1 MYLHELSTSIRKLD
15 GVGPKRLKAF
25 SERGVLTIADLLLYL
40 PRRYEDRSSPRALAD
55 AGGELANTVAQ
66 IIKHEYFGQGRNRT
80 LKLIISDGTQRAAL
94 VCFGRAFLAD
104 SYPPG
109 SVIRVSAVFQ
119 YRYRELQAANFE
131 IEPAPGETVGPPRG
145 EQSRES
151 ALFFRIV
158 PVYPLS
164 SGLSQHHVRT
174 AIALALDHWGHNI
187 QDELPETLRE
197 AAGVPSAAE
206 ALGAMHRPERFEDAE
221 RGRRRFALQELL
233 ALQFAQR
240 RLVAALHETERPPR
254 TQPRGMLEALLARL
268 PFALS
273 AEQHSVL
280 DEILTDLGSPRPM
293 ARLLHGEVG
302 SGKTVISLLS
312 MAPRLELG
320 EQTAVLV
327 PTELLARQ
335 QYETLREL
343 LEPQGVRVELAV
355 GKLTA
360 QERRALHE
368 RIAEGNAHC
377 VVGTHALLT
386 PQVQFRA
393 LSYVVIDEQ
402 HRFGVAQRA
411 ALREKGAA
419 PDVLLMTAT
428 PIPRTLAL
436 TLYNGLEISQL
447 RDRPPGRRT
456 VTTHLAR
463 RTRRAEVYAHVASSL
478 REGGQAFVVCP
489 RIEADENGESASAEE
504 TAEELA
510 GGYLSEFSIGL
521 IHGRLSEEQ
530 KRSTMQAFTAGRI
543 QVLVSTTVLE
553 VGVDVENAVAIVI
566 EHADRFGLSALHQL
580 RGRVG
585 RGLRP
590 GVAFL
595 VYGEELTED
604 AKQRLRVLHQEQD
617 GFAIAEHDLK
627 IRGPGELGGVRQAG
641 MLRLRFTELER
652 DLDLLERAA
661 TAVTSVSEHPVLERS
676 LLEFLPFTKEEPC
689 V

>member
-1 MYLHELSTSIRKLD
+1 VYLHELSSSIRKLE

-25 SERGVLTIADLLLYL
+25 AERGVLTIADLLLYL

-55 AGGELANTVAQ
+55 AAGEPANTVAE
-66 IIKHEYFGQGRNRT
+66 IIKHEYFGRGRNRT
-80 LKLIISDGTQRAAL
+80 LKLIISDGTQRASL

-109 SVIRVSAVFQ
+109 STIRVSAVFQ
-119 YRYRELQAANFE
+119 YRYRELQAAKFE

-145 EQSRES
+145 RRSRES

-164 SGLSQHHVRT
+164 SGLSQHHVRS
-174 AIALALDHWGHNI
+174 AVAQALDRWGHNI
-187 QDELPETLRE
+187 QDEVPEALRR
-197 AAGVPSAAE
+197 AVGVPPASE
-206 ALGAMHRPERFEDAE
+206 ALEAIHRPEGFEAAE

-240 RLVAALHETERPPR
+240 RLVAALHETERSPR
-254 TQPRGMLEALLARL
+254 AQPRGMLEALLTQL

-273 AEQHSVL
+273 EEQRNVL
-280 DEILTDLGSPRPM
+280 DEILNDLASPRPM

-302 SGKTVISLLS
+302 SGKTVVSLLS

-335 QYETLREL
+335 QYETLRRL
-343 LEPQGVRVELAV
+343 LEPHGVRVELAV
-355 GKLTA
+355 GKLTTT
-360 QERRALHE
+360 ERRALHE
-368 RIAEGNAHC
+368 RIADGTAHC
-377 VVGTHALLT
+377 VVGTHAVIT
-386 PQVQFRA
+386 PQVQFHA

-411 ALREKGAA
+411 ALREKGSA

-447 RDRPPGRRT
+447 RDRPPGRSM

-463 RTRRAEVYAHVASSL
+463 RARRSEVYAHVASSL

-489 RIEADENGESASAEE
+489 RIETDENGESASAEE

-510 GGYLSEFSIGL
+510 GGYLAEFSIGL

-530 KRSTMQAFTAGRI
+530 KRSTMRAFTEGRI

-585 RGLRP
+585 RGRKP

-595 VYGEELTED
+595 IYGDELTED

-617 GFAIAEHDLK
+617 GFSIAEHDLK
-627 IRGPGELGGVRQAG
+627 IRGPGELSGVRQAG

-652 DLDLLERAA
+652 DLDLLEH
-661 TAVTSVSEHPVLERS
+661 TAKAVGSVSNYPELERS
-676 LLEFLPFTKEEPC
+676 LLEFRPFTKEETC